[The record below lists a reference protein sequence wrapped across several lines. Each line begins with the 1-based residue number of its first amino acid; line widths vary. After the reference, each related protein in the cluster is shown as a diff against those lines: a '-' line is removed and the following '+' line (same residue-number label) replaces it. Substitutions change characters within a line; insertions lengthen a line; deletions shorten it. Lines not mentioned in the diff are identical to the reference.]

1 MALTKV
7 TYAMIEGAALNVQD
21 FGAVGDGTTD
31 DTTSIQSAIDAA
43 NGQTIYLPPGT
54 YRITAPLLIGDIY
67 GEMVG
72 SGVGVSTLLATT
84 NFAEIVSF
92 TATAAEYKVK
102 SLSLV
107 STGTTTRCITFVNGS
122 QAIRFTDV
130 QFTGNGAIS
139 LVYSQ
144 ASGYLSF
151 EGCRWDCN
159 GASTIGLEL
168 DMYNQNTR
176 VGGASRFGGIGNG
189 LLIRQSG
196 AGDRVEGTCVENT
209 QFIVTGSYAINIENS
224 YLTQIVDCNID
235 QWTDF
240 GISVTDSADNVI
252 IANNWVGA
260 KAGST
265 GSCINFSSADGGG
278 HIVEG
283 NILFGGATGINCDA
297 SVSQRISSINIADNV
312 FSNHSNISLNLD
324 SVGKCIITGNTD
336 TSTPSA
342 SSWVTTGTNA
352 AKGQYIFDNNNW
364 YTASPALFDT
374 ASTYRF
380 GNETGCVG
388 RNRGNETPVSAGTSI
403 VINHGLFRTPASVL
417 VMGAGHQGNWYLTAV
432 GATTFTVNWTTSTTP
447 TIYWQ
452 AEV

>member
-7 TYAMIEGAALNVQD
+7 TYSMIAGAALNVQD
-21 FGAVGDGTTD
+21 FGALGDGTTD
-31 DTTSIQSAIDAA
+31 DTTPIQNAIDAA
-43 NGQTIYLPPGT
+43 NGQTIYFPPGT

-84 NFAEIVSF
+84 NFDEIVSF

-107 STGTTTRCITFVNGS
+107 STGTTTRCVEFVNGS
-122 QAIRFTDV
+122 QAVRFTDV
-130 QFTGNGAIS
+130 QFAGDGAIS

-144 ASGYLSF
+144 ASGYVSF

-176 VGGASRFGGIGNG
+176 IGSASRFGGIGNG
-189 LLIRQSG
+189 LSVSKSG
-196 AGDRVEGTCVENT
+196 AGDRVEGLCVENT
-209 QFIVTGSYAINIENS
+209 QFIVTGSYAVNIGNS
-224 YLTQIVDCNID
+224 LLTQIVDCNID

-265 GSCINFSSADGGG
+265 GACINFVSADGGG
-278 HIVEG
+278 HIVDG
-283 NILFGGATGINCDA
+283 NVLYGGVTGINIDA

-336 TSTPSA
+336 NSTPSA
-342 SSWVTTGTNA
+342 SSWATTGTNA

-364 YTASPALFDT
+364 YTNTPALFDT

-380 GNETGCVG
+380 GNETGIVG
-388 RNRGNETPVSAGTSI
+388 RNRGNVQPAAPGTSI
-403 VINHGLFRTPASVL
+403 TISHGLFRTPTSV
-417 VMGAGHQGNWYLTAV
+417 VMMGEGHQGNWYLTAV
-432 GATTFTVNWTTSTTP
+432 GATTFTVNWTTSTQP
-447 TIYWQ
+447 IIYWQ